1 MYLLLPSLEEKR
13 FINISLVSQA
23 EAIRFT
29 QKFTDDV
36 KASRKLKA
44 ADDSGVDDD
53 IIFYSNFFDLSVLAD
68 HVNHLKNG
76 LSSETD
82 ISMTLTLLE
91 AMHSL
96 AVSEVRGVR
105 GARAIFINPE
115 TNTVG
120 VGTTVV
126 YNKNWAT
133 LNFEDDNIL
142 QLIHDTF
149 LNFGLIDTSSNV
161 KTLVEDDDDEDAD
174 ENSSWFS

>member
-82 ISMTLTLLE
+82 ISMTLTLLD

-149 LNFGLIDTSSNV
+149 LNFGLIDTSS
-161 KTLVEDDDDEDAD
+161 TLTINKDECDLDED
-174 ENSSWFS
+174 ENSSWFA